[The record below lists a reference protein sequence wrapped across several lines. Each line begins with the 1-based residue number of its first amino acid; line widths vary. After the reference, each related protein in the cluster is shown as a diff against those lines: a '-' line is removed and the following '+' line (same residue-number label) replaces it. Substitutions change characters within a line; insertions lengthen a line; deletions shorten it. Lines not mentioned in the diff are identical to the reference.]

1 MDKISKSND
10 RIAKKQIGR
19 LVGGVASIMLGLILI
34 GKYTYQKGYTGS
46 QKDISDIFPDE
57 YAAMTEKIVKTLE
70 SH

>member
-1 MDKISKSND
+1 
-10 RIAKKQIGR
+10 
-19 LVGGVASIMLGLILI
+19 MLGLILI

>member
-1 MDKISKSND
+1 MDKISKIND

-19 LVGGVASIMLGLILI
+19 LVGGVASIILI